1 MSRTCELTATSVRY
15 GHNVSHSERKTS
27 RTFRPNLHEK
37 RLFSDSLKIF
47 VRMRITPNALK
58 TVELKGGLD
67 NSFKIIYYSSY
78 DNYLHYFQV
87 YQYHLG
93 DPRWSPFCLRVL
105 WKLIACSGRCLWPW
119 FSMNARP
126 ICKFFFCNIA
136 NNCTKWYNSAIM
148 AIIVTT
154 QHSFG
159 PPGVNASLRGVSSPS
174 SY

>member
-67 NSFKIIYYSSY
+67 N
-78 DNYLHYFQV
+78 YLLQAKDSLLSKKAV
-87 YQYHLG
+87 EIKK
-93 DPRWSPFCLRVL
+93 VL
-105 WKLIACSGRCLWPW
+105 MSKQA
-119 FSMNARP
+119 
-126 ICKFFFCNIA
+126 
-136 NNCTKWYNSAIM
+136 
-148 AIIVTT
+148 
-154 QHSFG
+154 Q
-159 PPGVNASLRGVSSPS
+159 
-174 SY
+174 